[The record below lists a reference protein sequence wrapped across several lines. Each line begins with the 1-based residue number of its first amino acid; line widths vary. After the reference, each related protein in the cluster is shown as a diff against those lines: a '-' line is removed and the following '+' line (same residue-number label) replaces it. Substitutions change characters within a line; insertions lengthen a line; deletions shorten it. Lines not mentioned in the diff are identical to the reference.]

1 MTSHFFATDPLQ
13 PIGESATH
21 PTELRGDRLAAL
33 LLLAGM
39 SPRRR
44 HALPPCRRAAHS
56 GVSNR
61 RFQAEW
67 HTT

>member
-1 MTSHFFATDPLQ
+1 MTSNFFATNPLH
-13 PIGESATH
+13 PTGESATQ

-44 HALPPCRRAAHS
+44 HALPPRRRAAHS

-67 HTT
+67 PTT